1 MILIKNIFKKR
12 YGKIKISD
20 EKIDLYIENEI
31 ISKENL
37 EELRKDLKKVF
48 RTDIYLEKSCYKE
61 MEIPVDEDIEDKD
74 IEKLI
79 GYEVRNSFEI
89 EDIDI
94 FFIKFFKEEENY
106 KIFLIDRDFLESTIQ
121 FFLKNSFKVEKIVI
135 ESEKDYFINDYDTLL
150 KSKSYEAFKRENI
163 FFILFIFT
171 VFLFIKIYNFN
182 LKSKIGDLEEKIYIE
197 EQRINN
203 LKEEYNELSE
213 KLKEKEIEIKN
224 LSYKKEYF
232 EDKILKVINMIP
244 DDIYILNL
252 YYEKGFLNIKG
263 VSHTKQSLFKFL
275 DCLEKDK
282 DIKESRFD
290 YIIKKEKLFE
300 FYIEIKV

>member
-1 MILIKNIFKKR
+1 MISIKNIFKKR

-48 RTDIYLEKSCYKE
+48 KTEIYLEKSCYKE
-61 MEIPVDEDIEDKD
+61 MEIPIDEDIEEQD

-79 GYEVRNSFEI
+79 GYEVRNCFEI

-94 FFIKFFKEEENY
+94 FFIKFFKERENY
-106 KIFLIDRDFLESTIQ
+106 RVFLIDRDFLESTIQ

-135 ESEKDYFINDYDTLL
+135 ESEKEYFINDYDTLL
-150 KSKSYEAFKRENI
+150 KPKSYEIFKRENI
-163 FFILFIFT
+163 FFILFIFI

-182 LKSKIGDLEEKIYIE
+182 LKSKIINLEEKIYIE
-197 EQRINN
+197 EQEIND
-203 LKEEYNELSE
+203 LKKEYNNLSE
-213 KLKEKEIEIKN
+213 KLEEKKIEIKN
-224 LSYKKEYF
+224 LSYEKEYF
-232 EDKILKVINMIP
+232 ENKILKVINMIP

-263 VSHTKQSLFKFL
+263 ISHSKQSLFKFL

-282 DIKESRFD
+282 NIKESRFD